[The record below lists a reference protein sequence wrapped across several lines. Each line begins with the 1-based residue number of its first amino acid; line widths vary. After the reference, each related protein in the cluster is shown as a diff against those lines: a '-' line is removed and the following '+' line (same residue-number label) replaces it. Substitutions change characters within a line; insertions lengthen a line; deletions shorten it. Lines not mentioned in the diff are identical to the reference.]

1 MPNLVFCD
9 SVVVLS
15 APDRRLKAA
24 SNTKLLVSNAIYEAG
39 LAGLIKYGLLNA
51 VAAPP
56 IAIFIWLLTPY
67 KLPIPKSEYGE
78 EILTCAVVMKAGKSN
93 TAARVSL

>member
-1 MPNLVFCD
+1 
-9 SVVVLS
+9 
-15 APDRRLKAA
+15 
-24 SNTKLLVSNAIYEAG
+24 
-39 LAGLIKYGLLNA
+39 

-78 EILTCAVVMKAGKSN
+78 EILTCAVAMKAGKSN
-93 TAARVSL
+93 TTASVSL